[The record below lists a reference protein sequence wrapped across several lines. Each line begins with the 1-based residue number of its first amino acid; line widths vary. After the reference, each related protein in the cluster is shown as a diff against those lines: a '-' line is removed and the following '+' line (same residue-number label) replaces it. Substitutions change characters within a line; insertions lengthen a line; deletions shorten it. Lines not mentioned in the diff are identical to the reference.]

1 MAAKIPNAAAVEA
14 EDSQERPDK
23 AGQHDGGPG
32 RVSPADRAL
41 ALSSKPSVKIV
52 EPCASCGVKCCNR
65 FAVPLTGFDVVRIL
79 DKLGGE
85 PTEFAQLADARSIE
99 GSPHSTV
106 FIFEHGK
113 LSERLLVLKRH
124 QKTNWCV
131 FSRHSAGCAIWGFH
145 PMVCRAY
152 PFILKPE
159 GGLGYT
165 KNYACPRSWEKGEY
179 AEAGVRQV
187 VEQQNEELA
196 QYNKL
201 VRAWNAEKA
210 KKGDEKGFWKY
221 ILQKS
226 RQAYP

>member
-1 MAAKIPNAAAVEA
+1 MAAKIPNAAAGGTD
-14 EDSQERPDK
+14 DSQS
-23 AGQHDGGPG
+23 PG
-32 RVSPADRAL
+32 RKTAPIDKAL
-41 ALSSKPSVKIV
+41 ALSSASSSPIT

-65 FAVPLTGFDVVRIL
+65 FAVPLTGFDVARIL

-85 PTEFAQLADARSIE
+85 PTEFAQLADSRSIE

-124 QKTNWCV
+124 PKTNWCV
-131 FSRHSAGCAIWGFH
+131 FSRHSAGCAIWGYH

-159 GGLGYT
+159 GGPVGTNAGGLGYT
-165 KNYACPRSWEKGEY
+165 KNYVCPRNWEKGEY
-179 AEAGVRQV
+179 DEAGVRQV

-196 QYNKL
+196 EYNKL

-210 KKGDEKGFWKY
+210 KKGDEKGFWEY
-221 ILQKS
+221 ILQES
-226 RQAYP
+226 RRTHP